1 MTTRSRLRPAAVAA
15 VIAAALVPSGA
26 RASHDS
32 DTQPYQPGVGDVAVL
47 FCGDDNYG
55 GACFSLID
63 DPKPSTLTITVEDAT
78 DSPVGAYYRFDGW
91 DELPLEEGR
100 FCVESAELPV
110 PYDAARLVV
119 GVDGALSGPFGCGS
133 LLEGQTGIGTSG
145 TITVTYTY
153 PY

>member
-1 MTTRSRLRPAAVAA
+1 MTMRSPMRAVALAA
-15 VIAAALVPSGA
+15 VIAAALIPGGA

-32 DTQPYQPGVGDVAVL
+32 DTQAYQPGVGDVAVL

-55 GACFSLID
+55 GACFSLIG
-63 DPKPSTLTITVEDAT
+63 DPQPSTLTITVEDASG
-78 DSPVGAYYRFDGW
+78 SPVGAYYRFDGW
-91 DELPLEEGR
+91 GEVPLEEGR

-110 PYDAARLVV
+110 PYEAARLVV
-119 GVDGALSGPFGCGS
+119 GVDSALSGPIGCGS
-133 LLEGQTGIGTSG
+133 LLDGQTGIGTSG